1 MDLLVISGLSG
12 GGKSTALHA
21 LEDVGM
27 YCSDNVPVPLLPQL
41 VQMVRSTAPSRP
53 VAVGIDAR
61 DAEYLERFADVHRA
75 LREAGLAVEV
85 LFLEASEAALV
96 RRYSTTRRTHPVA
109 GVAGG
114 GSLPEGIGRERE
126 LLAPIREMASLTI
139 DTTDLNARQLRQLVR
154 DRYGGGSG
162 MLRVALVSFG
172 FRGGI
177 PAEAD
182 VVLDTR
188 FLENPFEVDRLR
200 PLSGLHEPVAR
211 YVLEQPDAAALLEH
225 AESLVR
231 FMAPRVAAEGRAYL
245 TVALGCTGGQHRSV
259 ALVEALKERLNR
271 PHADGPAAGGEPKL
285 PARIIVRHRD
295 VGHGT

>member
-1 MDLLVISGLSG
+1 MDVLVISGLSG

-53 VAVGIDAR
+53 VAVGVDAR
-61 DAEYLERFADVHRA
+61 DTQYLEGFEQVVQS
-75 LREAGLAVEV
+75 LRDEGLVVEV
-85 LFLEASEAALV
+85 LFIEASEPTLV
-96 RRYSTTRRTHPVA
+96 RRYSTTRRTHPMAAMA
-109 GVAGG
+109 GMGG
-114 GSLPEGIGRERE
+114 GGALPDAIGRERE
-126 LLAPIREMASLTI
+126 LLAPVRAMASLTV

-154 DRYGGGSG
+154 DRYGGGSTA
-162 MLRVALVSFG
+162 LRVALVSFG
-172 FRGGI
+172 FREGI

-188 FLENPFEVDRLR
+188 FLDNPFEVDRLR

-211 YVLEQPDAAALLEH
+211 FVLDQPDAGALLEH

-231 FMAPRVAAEGRAYL
+231 FLVPRVASEGRGYL

-259 ALVEALKERLNR
+259 ALVEALKERLS
-271 PHADGPAAGGEPKL
+271 HAEPKL
-285 PARIIVRHRD
+285 SARVIVRHRD

>member
-1 MDLLVISGLSG
+1 MDLLVMSGLSG

-41 VQMVRSTAPSRP
+41 VEMVRSTNPSRP

-61 DAEYLERFADVHRA
+61 DAEYLEGFGQVHQA
-75 LREAGLAVEV
+75 LRDAGLVVEV
-85 LFLEASEAALV
+85 LFIEASEAALV
-96 RRYSTTRRTHPVA
+96 RRYSTTRRVHPMGA
-109 GVAGG
+109 
-114 GSLPEGIGRERE
+114 LPDGIGRERE
-126 LLAPIREMASLTI
+126 LLAPIRAMASLTI
-139 DTTDLNARQLRQLVR
+139 DTTDLNARQLRQLMR

-162 MLRVALVSFG
+162 ALRVALVSFG

-182 VVLDTR
+182 VVLDAR

-200 PLSGLHEPVAR
+200 PLSGLHEPVSR
-211 YVLEQPDAAALLEH
+211 YVLEQADANALLEH

-259 ALVEALKERLNR
+259 ALVEALKERLNQPR
-271 PHADGPAAGGEPKL
+271 EGGSEPRL
-285 PARIIVRHRD
+285 PARVIVRHRD
-295 VGHGT
+295 VGHGR

>member
-27 YCSDNVPVPLLPQL
+27 YCSDNVPVPLLPEL
-41 VQMVRSTAPSRP
+41 VRMVRSTAPSRP
-53 VAVGIDAR
+53 DAVGIDAR
-61 DAEYLERFADVHRA
+61 DAEYLERFAEVHRA
-75 LREAGLAVEV
+75 LRDAGLVVEV
-85 LFLEASEAALV
+85 LFIEASDTALV
-96 RRYSTTRRTHPVA
+96 RRYSTTRRTHPLGEGL
-109 GVAGG
+109 GVA
-114 GSLPEGIGRERE
+114 LRDGIVRERE

-162 MLRVALVSFG
+162 APLRVALLSFG

-188 FLENPFEVDRLR
+188 FLDNPFEVDRLR

-211 YVLEQPDAAALLEH
+211 YVLDQPDAGALLEH

-245 TVALGCTGGQHRSV
+245 TVAFGCTGGQHRSV
-259 ALVEALKERLNR
+259 ALVEALKERLSR
-271 PHADGPAAGGEPKL
+271 TEPKL
-285 PARIIVRHRD
+285 PARVIVRHRD
-295 VGHGT
+295 VGQGT

>member
-41 VQMVRSTAPSRP
+41 VQMVRTTDPGRP

-61 DAEYLERFADVHRA
+61 DAQYLEGFGQVYRA

-85 LFLEASEAALV
+85 LFIEASETALV
-96 RRYSTTRRTHPVA
+96 RRYSTTRRLHPMGA
-109 GVAGG
+109 
-114 GSLPEGIGRERE
+114 LPEGIVRERE
-126 LLAPIREMASLTI
+126 LLAPIREVASLTI
-139 DTTDLNARQLRQLVR
+139 DTTDLNVRQLRQLVR
-154 DRYGGGSG
+154 DRYAAGGSG
-162 MLRVALVSFG
+162 ALRVALVSFG

-182 VVLDTR
+182 VVIDTR

-200 PLSGLHEPVAR
+200 PLSGLHEPVSR
-211 YVLEQPDAAALLEH
+211 YVLDQPDSATLLEH
-225 AESLVR
+225 TEALVR
-231 FMAPRVAAEGRAYL
+231 FMVPRVLTEGRSYL

-259 ALVEALKERLNR
+259 ALVEALKARL
-271 PHADGPAAGGEPKL
+271 AQAQPKL
-285 PARIIVRHRD
+285 PARLLVRHRD
-295 VGHGT
+295 VGQAT

>member
-41 VQMVRSTAPSRP
+41 VEMVRSTAPTRP

-61 DAEYLERFADVHRA
+61 DADYLERFTDVHRA
-75 LREAGLAVEV
+75 LRASGLKVEV
-85 LFLEASEAALV
+85 LFIEASDAALV
-96 RRYSTTRRTHPVA
+96 RRYSTTRRLHPMGA
-109 GVAGG
+109 
-114 GSLPEGIGRERE
+114 LPEGIGRERE
-126 LLAPIREMASLTI
+126 LLAPIRDVASLTV

-154 DRYGGGSG
+154 DRYGGGVG
-162 MLRVALVSFG
+162 GPFRVALVSFG

-182 VVLDTR
+182 VVLDVR
-188 FLENPFEVDRLR
+188 FLDNPFEVDRLR
-200 PLSGLHEPVAR
+200 PMSGLHEPVAR
-211 YVLEQPDAAALLEH
+211 YVLEQADAAAMLEH

-231 FMAPRVAAEGRAYL
+231 FMVPRVAAEGRSYL

-259 ALVEALKERLNR
+259 ALVEALKERLAQ
-271 PHADGPAAGGEPKL
+271 ADPKL
-285 PARIIVRHRD
+285 PARLLVRHRD
-295 VGHGT
+295 VGQAP

>member
-61 DAEYLERFADVHRA
+61 DAEYLEGFADVHRS

-85 LFLEASEAALV
+85 LFIEASEAALV
-96 RRYSTTRRTHPVA
+96 RRYSTTRRVHPM
-109 GVAGG
+109 

-126 LLAPIREMASLTI
+126 LLAPIRDMASLTI

-162 MLRVALVSFG
+162 ALRVALVSFG

-188 FLENPFEVDRLR
+188 FLENPFEVDKLR

-211 YVLEQPDAAALLEH
+211 YVLDQPDAAALLEH
-225 AESLVR
+225 AESFVR
-231 FMAPRVAAEGRAYL
+231 FMVPRVAAEGRAYL

-259 ALVEALKERLNR
+259 ALVEALKERLAR
-271 PHADGPAAGGEPKL
+271 SAPKL
-285 PARIIVRHRD
+285 EARLLVRHRD
-295 VGHGT
+295 VGHGA

>member
-12 GGKSTALHA
+12 GGKTTALHA
-21 LEDVGM
+21 LEDAGM

-41 VQMVRSTAPSRP
+41 VQMVRSTAPARA

-61 DAEYLERFADVHRA
+61 DVAYLERFVEVYEGLVA
-75 LREAGLAVEV
+75 AGLAVEV
-85 LFLEASEAALV
+85 LFIEASDAALV
-96 RRYSTTRRTHPVA
+96 RRYSTTRRVHPM
-109 GVAGG
+109 GQ
-114 GSLPEGIGRERE
+114 LPDGIERERE
-126 LLAPIREMASLTI
+126 LLAPIRERASLTV
-139 DTTDLNARQLRQLVR
+139 DTTDLNVRQLRQIVR

-162 MLRVALVSFG
+162 PLRVALVSFG

-188 FLENPFEVDRLR
+188 FLDNPFEVDKLR

-211 YVLEQPDAAALLEH
+211 HVLDQADASALLEH
-225 AESLVR
+225 AEALVR
-231 FMAPRVAAEGRAYL
+231 FLVPRVVAEGRAYL

-259 ALVEALKERLNR
+259 ALVEALKERL
-271 PHADGPAAGGEPKL
+271 AGGELKL
-285 PARIIVRHRD
+285 PARVIVRHRD
-295 VGHGT
+295 VGQGV

>member
-1 MDLLVISGLSG
+1 MDVLVISGLSG

-21 LEDVGM
+21 LEDVGL
-27 YCSDNVPVPLLPQL
+27 YCSDNVPLPLLPQL

-53 VAVGIDAR
+53 VAVGVDAR
-61 DAEYLERFADVHRA
+61 DAEYLEGFEQVVRS
-75 LREAGLAVEV
+75 LRDAGLRVEI
-85 LFLEASEAALV
+85 LFIEASEPSLV
-96 RRYSTTRRTHPVA
+96 RRYSTTRRSHPMA
-109 GVAGG
+109 EAMAGG
-114 GSLPEGIGRERE
+114 GALHDAIGRERE
-126 LLAPIREMASLTI
+126 LLAPIRAMASLTI

-154 DRYGGGSG
+154 DRYGGGSRA
-162 MLRVALVSFG
+162 LRVALVSFG

-188 FLENPFEVDRLR
+188 FLDNPFEVDRLR

-211 YVLEQPDAAALLEH
+211 YVLDQPDAAALLDH

-231 FMAPRVAAEGRAYL
+231 FLVPRVAAEGRGYL

-259 ALVEALKERLNR
+259 ALVEALKERLYR
-271 PHADGPAAGGEPKL
+271 AAAELGETKL
-285 PARIIVRHRD
+285 AARVIVRHRD
-295 VGHGT
+295 VGQGT

>member
-27 YCSDNVPVPLLPQL
+27 YCTDNVPVPLVPEL
-41 VQMVRSTAPSRP
+41 VRMVRGTDATRT

-61 DAEYLERFADVHRA
+61 DGQFLERFGQVHRE
-75 LREAGLAVEV
+75 LQQAGLSVEV
-85 LFLEASEAALV
+85 VFIEASDATLV
-96 RRYSTTRRTHPVA
+96 RRYSTTRRLHPM
-109 GVAGG
+109 GQ
-114 GSLPEGIGRERE
+114 LPEGIGRERE
-126 LLAPIREMASLTI
+126 LLGPIREVASLTI

-154 DRYGGGSG
+154 DRYGGGG
-162 MLRVALVSFG
+162 GLRVALVSFG
-172 FRGGI
+172 FRSGV
-177 PAEAD
+177 PADAD

-188 FLENPFEVDRLR
+188 FLANPFEVDKLR

-211 YVLEQPDAAALLEH
+211 YVLEQPDAEELLQR

-231 FMAPRVAAEGRAYL
+231 FLVPRVSAEGRSYL

-259 ALVEALKERLNR
+259 ALVEQLKERLC
-271 PHADGPAAGGEPKL
+271 GEPKL
-285 PARIIVRHRD
+285 SARLLVRHRD
-295 VGHGT
+295 VGHGP

>member
-41 VQMVRSTAPSRP
+41 VEMVRNSDPSRP

-61 DAEYLERFADVHRA
+61 DAQYLERFGQVHRA
-75 LREAGLAVEV
+75 LCDAGLAVEV
-85 LFLEASEAALV
+85 LFIEASDTALV
-96 RRYSTTRRTHPVA
+96 RRYSTTRRSHPL
-109 GVAGG
+109 GGPLG
-114 GSLPEGIGRERE
+114 GSLPDGIVRERE

-139 DTTDLNARQLRQLVR
+139 DTTDLNVRQLRQLVR
-154 DRYGGGSG
+154 DRYGAGGSG
-162 MLRVALVSFG
+162 ALRVALVSFG

-182 VVLDTR
+182 VVIDTR
-188 FLENPFEVDRLR
+188 FLDNPFEVDRLR

-211 YVLEQPDAAALLEH
+211 YVLDQPDAATLLEH
-225 AESLVR
+225 TEALVR
-231 FMAPRVAAEGRAYL
+231 FMVPRVLTEGRSYL

-259 ALVEALKERLNR
+259 ALVEALKERL
-271 PHADGPAAGGEPKL
+271 AQSPKL
-285 PARIIVRHRD
+285 AARLLVRHRD
-295 VGHGT
+295 VGQAT

>member
-1 MDLLVISGLSG
+1 MMDLLVISGLSG

-41 VQMVRSTAPSRP
+41 VEMVRSTAPTRP

-61 DAEYLERFADVHRA
+61 DADYLERFTDVYRA
-75 LREAGLAVEV
+75 LRASGLKVEV
-85 LFLEASEAALV
+85 LFIEASDAALV
-96 RRYSTTRRTHPVA
+96 RRYSTTRRLHPMGA
-109 GVAGG
+109 
-114 GSLPEGIGRERE
+114 LPEGIGRERE
-126 LLAPIREMASLTI
+126 LLAPIRDVASLTV

-154 DRYGGGSG
+154 DRYGGGVG
-162 MLRVALVSFG
+162 GPFRVALVSFG

-182 VVLDTR
+182 VVLDVR
-188 FLENPFEVDRLR
+188 FLDNPFEVDRLR
-200 PLSGLHEPVAR
+200 PMSGLHEPVAR
-211 YVLEQPDAAALLEH
+211 YVLEQADAAAMLEH

-231 FMAPRVAAEGRAYL
+231 FMVPRVAAEGRSYL

-259 ALVEALKERLNR
+259 ALVEALKERLAQ
-271 PHADGPAAGGEPKL
+271 ADPKL
-285 PARIIVRHRD
+285 PARLLVRHRD
-295 VGHGT
+295 VGQAP